1 MVNTIL
7 IMQGGPATGKTT
19 LGKQI
24 AAALRIP
31 YLSKDGVKE
40 PIFDHV
46 GFPTAWETYE
56 PLSGKK
62 MDDAA
67 KAILFYLVR
76 AQLEAGRN
84 CLINSTF
91 NAANT
96 PALLDIQSQYPFTPI
111 QILCRTDPDELE
123 RRYLQRAETQVRH
136 PGHLDKMKSDA
147 FDARELERIN
157 QPLDIGGHIL
167 TADTTDFTDENFL
180 ELMQS
185 IQQMLE

>member
-40 PIFDHV
+40 PIFDHL
-46 GFPTAWETYE
+46 GCPTAWETDE

-67 KAILFYLVR
+67 NAILFYLIRV
-76 AQLEAGRN
+76 QLQTGRN

-91 NAANT
+91 KAPNT

-111 QILCRTDPDELE
+111 QILC
-123 RRYLQRAETQVRH
+123 
-136 PGHLDKMKSDA
+136 
-147 FDARELERIN
+147 
-157 QPLDIGGHIL
+157 
-167 TADTTDFTDENFL
+167 
-180 ELMQS
+180 
-185 IQQMLE
+185 